1 MTENDQRKELPVH
14 INESGEEKIRRVKE
28 RFERRMRGCRTP
40 GEEPCST
47 KSGLSHTPRPAI
59 FTSRTQGHANP
70 APPRLEF
77 WEVLVEFARVVHRGI
92 LFCQNST
99 TTMHPRILTSN
110 DREESTQVIYI
121 PPLNGDW
128 SDASPLN
135 VDWSDASPL

>member
-59 FTSRTQGHANP
+59 FTSRTQGNLHAK
-70 APPRLEF
+70 
-77 WEVLVEFARVVHRGI
+77 V
-92 LFCQNST
+92 T
-99 TTMHPRILTSN
+99 
-110 DREESTQVIYI
+110 VIRKYWAKC
-121 PPLNGDW
+121 G
-128 SDASPLN
+128 AK
-135 VDWSDASPL
+135 